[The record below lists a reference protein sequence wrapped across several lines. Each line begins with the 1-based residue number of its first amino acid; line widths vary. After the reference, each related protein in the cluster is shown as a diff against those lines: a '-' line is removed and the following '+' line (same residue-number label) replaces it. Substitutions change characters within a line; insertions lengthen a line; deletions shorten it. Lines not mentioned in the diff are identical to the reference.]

1 MFEKLTLEEA
11 TTKANASHKYL
22 LIDFTAK
29 WCGPCAKMDRTTWS
43 EPLVH
48 EWVREHAI
56 AIQLDSDENEVLCR
70 EWDIKTLPSVLI
82 RRDGAELDRVRGYQ
96 SALQLVPWLDGVRA
110 GKTQLD
116 ALRTVGDTDVNGR
129 FQLAKELVERGK
141 FEEAVGHFAWLW
153 EHSLEHEPAWL
164 GVRSSFMI
172 QALDPL
178 VKAHQPARERFE
190 QLRAIADFGDWVTLS
205 VLLEHEDEIV
215 ARVAKMTNE
224 EAERV
229 GLFDEPHVLEVL
241 EAHSSLAQYGRLL
254 TEPKR
259 RLSEEKARFLE
270 MTRDEEL
277 PAEMRAM
284 VTEDLSGMLERK
296 QDAFAQALDEAGRAE
311 EADAVRDFDVRLTV

>member
-11 TTKANASHKYL
+11 TTKANAAHKYL

-48 EWVREHAI
+48 DWVREHAI
-56 AIQLDSDENEVLCR
+56 AIQLDSDENEALCR

-110 GKTQLD
+110 GKTRLD
-116 ALRTVGDTDVNGR
+116 ALRLTGDTDVNGR
-129 FQLAKELVERGK
+129 FRLAQELVDRGQ
-141 FEEAVGHFAWLW
+141 FDEAVGHFAWLW

-172 QALDPL
+172 GALEPL
-178 VKAHQPARERFE
+178 VKSHAPARERFE
-190 QLRAIADFGDWVTLS
+190 SLRAIADFGDWVTLS

-215 ARVAKMTNE
+215 ARIEKMTPD
-224 EAERV
+224 EAEQV
-229 GLFDEPHVLEVL
+229 GLFDEPHVVEVL
-241 EAHSSLAQYGRLL
+241 DAHSALASYGKLLPNPKQRLAD
-254 TEPKR
+254 EKS
-259 RLSEEKARFLE
+259 RLKAMLE
-270 MTRDEEL
+270 
-277 PAEMRAM
+277 
-284 VTEDLSGMLERK
+284 EDLPPELRAEVEADLKEMIEK
-296 QDAFAQALDEAGRAE
+296 TQDAFARALEEAGRAE
-311 EADAVRDFDVRLTV
+311 EADAVRDFDVRLGP